1 MKFFTSR
8 FMSILLLIPGMFLT
22 QSPAQAGE
30 EINTILPDHVIRVGA
45 VNAPPWY
52 QKDLLTNQWTGL
64 VPDVVQAIFKNT
76 DIKIE
81 YVDTQWGTAVAGLQ
95 SNRFDILG
103 GFNNTPERAKA
114 VDFTRPMGSHQM
126 GVLTLEKETQKYQR
140 WDTINTSQTRLSA
153 IDGSAAVTL
162 LQPQLDKAQW
172 IIVPD
177 SDNMQLQM
185 ESGRADAIV
194 TNDIQMAQY
203 IQKRHQGTMIIPQ
216 PIKEQATN
224 MGLRKDRPEL
234 QAWLNGR
241 LEQLDKDG
249 TLKKYGRNILTQ
261 RNNSDEPT
269 IIITVAE
276 N

>member
-8 FMSILLLIPGMFLT
+8 FMSIFLLIPGMFLA

-114 VDFTRPMGSHQM
+114 VDFTPPYG
-126 GVLTLEKETQKYQR
+126 L
-140 WDTINTSQTRLSA
+140 A
-153 IDGSAAVTL
+153 PDGR
-162 LQPQLDKAQW
+162 
-172 IIVPD
+172 PD
-177 SDNMQLQM
+177 SGKRDAEISALGHHQHF
-185 ESGRADAIV
+185 AD
-194 TNDIQMAQY
+194 QAQ
-203 IQKRHQGTMIIPQ
+203 R
-216 PIKEQATN
+216 
-224 MGLRKDRPEL
+224 D
-234 QAWLNGR
+234 
-241 LEQLDKDG
+241 
-249 TLKKYGRNILTQ
+249 
-261 RNNSDEPT
+261 
-269 IIITVAE
+269 
-276 N
+276 

>member
-8 FMSILLLIPGMFLT
+8 FMSILLLIPGMFLA

-126 GVLTLEKETQKYQR
+126 GVLTLEKR
-140 WDTINTSQTRLSA
+140 RRNISA
-153 IDGSAAVTL
+153 GTPSTLRRPGSARLMAR
-162 LQPQLDKAQW
+162 QPSRCCSLNWTK
-172 IIVPD
+172 P
-177 SDNMQLQM
+177 
-185 ESGRADAIV
+185 SGLSFPIATTCSSRWRAAARMPSSLTIS
-194 TNDIQMAQY
+194 
-203 IQKRHQGTMIIPQ
+203 R
-216 PIKEQATN
+216 
-224 MGLRKDRPEL
+224 
-234 QAWLNGR
+234 W
-241 LEQLDKDG
+241 
-249 TLKKYGRNILTQ
+249 RNIFKSVI
-261 RNNSDEPT
+261 R
-269 IIITVAE
+269 AR
-276 N
+276 

>member
-8 FMSILLLIPGMFLT
+8 FMSILLLIPGMFLA

-224 MGLRKDRPEL
+224 MGLRKERPEL

-241 LEQLDKDG
+241 LEQMDKDG
-249 TLKKYGRNILTQ
+249 TLKKIWQKYTH
-261 RNNSDEPT
+261 P
-269 IIITVAE
+269 AK
-276 N
+276 

>member
-1 MKFFTSR
+1 MKLFTAR
-8 FMSILLLIPGMFLT
+8 LMSALLLIPGIFFT
-22 QSPAQAGE
+22 QLPAQAE
-30 EINTILPDHVIRVGA
+30 DNINTILPDHIIRVGA

-52 QKDLLTNQWTGL
+52 QKDLLTDQWTGL
-64 VPDVVQAIFKNT
+64 VPDVVQAIFKDTN
-76 DIKIE
+76 IKIE

-126 GVLTLEKETQKYQR
+126 GVLTLEKDTTKYQT
-140 WDTINTSQTRLSA
+140 WATINNPQTRLAA

-216 PIKEQATN
+216 PVKEQATN
-224 MGLRKDRPEL
+224 MGLRKDRPQL
-234 QAWLNGR
+234 QAWLDGR

-249 TLKKYGRNILTQ
+249 TLKKIWHQYTH
-261 RNNSDEPT
+261 P
-269 IIITVAE
+269 AK
-276 N
+276 

>member
-1 MKFFTSR
+1 MKLFRSR
-8 FMSILLLIPGMFLT
+8 LMSALLLIPGIFLT
-22 QSPAQAGE
+22 QAPAKAAE

-103 GFNNTPERAKA
+103 GFNKTPERAKA
-114 VDFTRPMGSHQM
+114 ADFTRPMGAHQM
-126 GVLTLEKETQKYQR
+126 GVLTLEKDTKKYQN
-140 WDTINTSQTRLSA
+140 WATINNPQTKLAA

-162 LQPQLDKAQW
+162 VQPQQDKAQW

-194 TNDIQMAQY
+194 TNDIQMSQY
-203 IQKRHQGTMIIPQ
+203 IQKRHQGTMVIPE
-216 PIKEQATN
+216 PVKEQATN
-224 MGLRKDRPEL
+224 IGLRQNRPQL
-234 QAWLNGR
+234 QAWLDGR

-249 TLKKYGRNILTQ
+249 TLKAIWQKYTHPANQ
-261 RNNSDEPT
+261 P
-269 IIITVAE
+269 
-276 N
+276 

>member
-8 FMSILLLIPGMFLT
+8 FMSILLLIPGMFLA

-52 QKDLLTNQWTGL
+52 QKDLLTNQYTGL

-216 PIKEQATN
+216 PVKEQATN
-224 MGLRKDRPEL
+224 MGLRKERPEL

-269 IIITVAE
+269 IIITVTE

>member
-1 MKFFTSR
+1 MKFFASR
-8 FMSILLLIPGMFLT
+8 LMSALLLIPGIFLT
-22 QSPAQAGE
+22 QAPAQAE
-30 EINTILPDHVIRVGA
+30 DNINAILPDHVVRVGA

-64 VPDVVQAIFKNT
+64 VPDVVQAIFKDT

-126 GVLTLEKETQKYQR
+126 GVLTLEKDAKKYEA
-140 WDTINTSQTRLSA
+140 WATINNPQTRLAA

-194 TNDIQMAQY
+194 TNDIQMSQY

-216 PIKEQATN
+216 PVKEQATN
-224 MGLRKDRPEL
+224 MGLRKDRPQL
-234 QAWLNGR
+234 QAWLDGR

-249 TLKKYGRNILTQ
+249 TLKNIWHKYTHPANH
-261 RNNSDEPT
+261 P
-269 IIITVAE
+269 
-276 N
+276 

>member
-8 FMSILLLIPGMFLT
+8 FMSILLLIPGMFLA
-22 QSPAQAGE
+22 QPPAQAGE

-216 PIKEQATN
+216 PVKEQATN
-224 MGLRKDRPEL
+224 MGLRKERPEL

-241 LEQLDKDG
+241 LEQLEKDG

-269 IIITVAE
+269 IIITVTE

>member
-8 FMSILLLIPGMFLT
+8 FMSILLLIPGMFLA

-30 EINTILPDHVIRVGA
+30 EINTILPDQVIRVGA

-249 TLKKYGRNILTQ
+249 TLKKICEILT
-261 RNNSDEPT
+261 NEIITHSEPT
-269 IIITVAE
+269 ISYYRC
-276 N
+276 

>member
-8 FMSILLLIPGMFLT
+8 FMSILLLIPGMFLA

-216 PIKEQATN
+216 PVKEQATN
-224 MGLRKDRPEL
+224 MGLRKERPEL

-269 IIITVAE
+269 IIITVTE

>member
-8 FMSILLLIPGMFLT
+8 FMSILLLIPGMFLA

-30 EINTILPDHVIRVGA
+30 EINTILPEHVIRVGA

-64 VPDVVQAIFKNT
+64 VPDIVQAIFKNT

-81 YVDTQWGTAVAGLQ
+81 CVDTQWGTAVAGLQ

-140 WDTINTSQTRLSA
+140 WDTINTSQTSSARLMARQPSRCCSLNWTKPSGLSFPIA
-153 IDGSAAVTL
+153 TTCSYRWRAAARMPSSLTTSR
-162 LQPQLDKAQW
+162 W
-172 IIVPD
+172 
-177 SDNMQLQM
+177 
-185 ESGRADAIV
+185 
-194 TNDIQMAQY
+194 
-203 IQKRHQGTMIIPQ
+203 
-216 PIKEQATN
+216 
-224 MGLRKDRPEL
+224 
-234 QAWLNGR
+234 
-241 LEQLDKDG
+241 
-249 TLKKYGRNILTQ
+249 RNIFKSVI
-261 RNNSDEPT
+261 R
-269 IIITVAE
+269 AR
-276 N
+276 

>member
-81 YVDTQWGTAVAGLQ
+81 YVDTQWGTTVAGLQ

-249 TLKKYGRNILTQ
+249 TLKKIWQKYTH
-261 RNNSDEPT
+261 P
-269 IIITVAE
+269 AK
-276 N
+276 